1 MKKENWH
8 EAKVIKIAEL
18 TADIKHFWL
27 QVQGVNS
34 FDFKPGQ
41 YVTLDLSINDTSKD
55 KFRSYSIASAP
66 VGDTIFELVL
76 KRQNGEQTSDYLFN
90 DVIEGAS
97 IKLSGPHGK
106 FILPQKIE
114 SDICFIC
121 TGTGITPLRSM
132 LQYLILKKQEHKKIF
147 LFFGT
152 RYLNDVL
159 FRSEFEELQ
168 KKFPQFTYQF
178 VLSKEVSSDYKGI
191 KGYVHQ
197 LYEKEFF
204 DKRPAYF
211 YICGWRGMIHETRE
225 RLYKMGYS
233 SKDIH
238 QEIYQ

>member
-132 LQYLILKKQEHKKIF
+132 LQYLILKKQEHKRYFCF
-147 LFFGT
+147 LA
-152 RYLNDVL
+152 
-159 FRSEFEELQ
+159 
-168 KKFPQFTYQF
+168 P
-178 VLSKEVSSDYKGI
+178 GI
-191 KGYVHQ
+191 
-197 LYEKEFF
+197 
-204 DKRPAYF
+204 
-211 YICGWRGMIHETRE
+211 
-225 RLYKMGYS
+225 
-233 SKDIH
+233 
-238 QEIYQ
+238 